1 MLKESLRH
9 AYHVSL
15 PCRIGCFGT
24 LGACRVLKS
33 GGPFLYILYVPWNLG
48 PKQCWTP
55 KLHKFQPFVPHW
67 CVAFCGSKTSIETRI
82 SISSMSATPLFV
94 RTAPAERP
102 THPKDV
108 DDNNVSRQA
117 PFWWCVVS
125 LACRIR
131 VLDVGSA
138 NAVSSRKALRMS
150 FHLTLTGQDRFQA
163 YMNVNWEVFSRHSV
177 MLHFIL

>member
-1 MLKESLRH
+1 MFWD
-9 AYHVSL
+9 
-15 PCRIGCFGT
+15 IGGLQSSKIWWSIFC
-24 LGACRVLKS
+24 
-33 GGPFLYILYVPWNLG
+33 ILYVPWNLG

-108 DDNNVSRQA
+108 DDNNISRQV
-117 PFWWCVVS
+117 PFWWSVVS

-131 VLDVGSA
+131 VLDVDQLMQCLFA
-138 NAVSSRKALRMS
+138 KL
-150 FHLTLTGQDRFQA
+150 
-163 YMNVNWEVFSRHSV
+163 FSCRSIWLWLDKIDSKPTW
-177 MLHFIL
+177 M